1 MAYPQGAVVIATDPF
16 GENPGGRPYIVLS
29 NSNHPFAG
37 EECVAA
43 VVTTTDRANAI
54 ALDEGDFVRGTL
66 PRESFVSPWAVVTL
80 KHHAIS
86 KQVATVSDV
95 IVEGTVEDLA
105 WYLEVE

>member
-1 MAYPQGAVVIATDPF
+1 MAYSQGAVVIAADPF
-16 GENPGGRPYIVLS
+16 GENPGGRPYLVLS
-29 NSNHPFAG
+29 NSEHPFAD

-43 VVTTTDRANAI
+43 VVTTTDRADAI

-86 KQVATVSDV
+86 KQVAVASDV
-95 IVEGTVEDLA
+95 IVEGAVEELNQ
-105 WYLEVE
+105 YLESE